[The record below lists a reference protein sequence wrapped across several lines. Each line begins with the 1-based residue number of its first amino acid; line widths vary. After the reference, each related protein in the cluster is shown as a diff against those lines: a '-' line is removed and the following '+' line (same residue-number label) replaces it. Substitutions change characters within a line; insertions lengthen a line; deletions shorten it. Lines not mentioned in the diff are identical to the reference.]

1 MENSQKLT
9 VTQNGIVIQ
18 LKSLAEIRFKSPS
31 LKSCPKNQKTTL
43 ILNLISKTYFKCGQ
57 KTSQEEITALTS
69 AFIEE
74 MEDYQHITIFE
85 LENVFKNGYKQVYG
99 EYFGL
104 NVKTFITWVDYYNKN
119 IRNQELS
126 KLREEKSLS
135 EIPKKE
141 TTEKE
146 KQYWINRGVSEC
158 VEHYEKTFTI
168 MDGKLYV
175 YEILYDLGMLPNDNE
190 YKKKKYNEAKE
201 VIEFE
206 ISSTKNKSLSHKKK
220 MDEIL
225 KEIQLPKS
233 GKLINKAKELILLE
247 FFRVLTKDEVKLEE
261 FKQRFKN

>member
-1 MENSQKLT
+1 MELVIYQEAKNNLSEIAFLKDLSTQKKIRDIDSYEFTKQLSLLFSKI
-9 VTQNGIVIQ
+9 NIQ
-18 LKSLAEIRFKSPS
+18 LGIKNPISEIHKADIKELILMRFKSLS
-31 LKSCPKNQKTTL
+31 LNEIEYGFKLERYGVLEPKTEHFHDFNAVYISEVLNKYLNWKRKTKSEHNIVAKLPK
-43 ILNLISKTYFKCGQ
+43 
-57 KTSQEEITALTS
+57 E
-69 AFIEE
+69 
-74 MEDYQHITIFE
+74 
-85 LENVFKNGYKQVYG
+85 
-99 EYFGL
+99 
-104 NVKTFITWVDYYNKN
+104 
-119 IRNQELS
+119 R
-126 KLREEKSLS
+126 
-135 EIPKKE
+135 

-146 KQYWINRGVSEC
+146 KQYWINKGVSEC

-206 ISSTKNKSLSHKKK
+206 ISSTKNKSLSHKKE